1 MERNRMEADFRE
13 KLNQREITPTNHA
26 WDRLDAM
33 LTAEE
38 QKKPKSNYNWLFI
51 AAGFVGLLLVAT
63 LFFKNSSPNDNI
75 QNEVV
80 IENRKIEETPKDTE
94 ISQPLSPK
102 VTTETQ
108 LVLETENPIKV
119 KQRSSTKKYVAQEAI
134 AAQDQVADN
143 KPSSS
148 QKIDVPNNIPTN
160 VIAVADVQINKL
172 LDNID
177 SSSKNASDKKVI
189 KIDANALLSQVDGEL
204 ERSFRERALHVFNK
218 NYKSVKLALSTR
230 NQE

>member
-1 MERNRMEADFRE
+1 MEADFRE